1 VPNTFVNPFL
11 VRMGIQL
18 TKWEEGIAEFQMP
31 IQDWHMNR
39 QGALQGGVVS
49 TLIDA
54 ACGYAGLYSPPGE
67 PEVHGVTI
75 TLNVNFVSGVSS
87 GVLHVKAKK
96 IGGGRKIFF
105 AEAQVFT
112 EAGVLIASGQA
123 SFKYRK
129 NT

>member
-1 VPNTFVNPFL
+1 MPNTFVNPFL

-18 TKWEEGIAEFQMP
+18 IKWEEGVAEFQMP

-129 NT
+129 NS